1 MLAALLFCAFAA
13 DSSKA
18 FAQDKKPINFPEGQE
33 VPLPGPDTGTD
44 TVTLWQLPDEYK
56 AILETDSGELYGIY
70 YSAWSNPKDNNPGV
84 SATQWVED
92 ANDTNVPWAGIDN
105 ADLAQELSIKY
116 FEQNGSLMESAC
128 DQNANGSNTSCVDG
142 VQNLYLYG
150 YWNGG
155 GFASWTGDQSAQARP
170 NNDGKNKY
178 QINYYWNGKLF
189 TTPKT
194 GDDLRIQA
202 FAGCKLSE
210 QGTISSGKTVP
221 SSALAPEQ
229 DCERGVASVFE
240 GGTLEAV
247 EQAVDLDENF
257 AVRYGLS
264 DQDTDIGGTIDN
276 NGLNLMFTGRFDSV
290 GDGADG
296 KLTFTGSGSSTIKN
310 QAALRGDLVIEE
322 GSLTMT
328 TPSSLFGQIASD
340 SPGVGNLRLI
350 PTPLRFED
358 GNNSIT
364 VKSGSFLRV
373 AGDDLQNGFGP
384 RTPGNSDEP
393 INGDGNRR
401 SPVISLGDG
410 DDILNIDEGGLL
422 VASYVGMLPS
432 EYELYKNNCKEGSDP
447 STCYRAIPQIDF
459 GKGADTIINN
469 GVIAG
474 PGESP
479 TGNSLEIHLRGGN
492 DKVINNGYVGCLT
505 GGADEGGWNGF
516 KGENTCEGASS
527 LAAGQLESSKDL
539 NRNYNVSFQF
549 EGGDDVYE
557 NYGYQRGAVNM
568 GGGNDELISIG
579 GIRGAITMGA
589 GNDILKIEANDSWNG
604 SGIVDDWINLG
615 NSRLT
620 DSSSTSDTNQLRLIG
635 DAVISFRNSLGF
647 SSDQCGTKSGS
658 SGGYGCRWG
667 DNGSGDYG
675 YNYLAVSGSQGRDQI
690 VVSTDSVAG
699 TSSTLK
705 TNQGAQIW
713 GSVDLGGSNDSLF
726 LESGTHLDLVGD
738 LDMGSGDS
746 QSITIGEDADL
757 SVRAIKGS
765 NVDLSITGTATLGG
779 DPVLGVFDSE
789 TPAALKKGNTLST
802 YKGTTSINEA
812 GTLRTGQAWSL
823 SSQSIHQ
830 VDGTL
835 KLGDNTA
842 REDQEIG
849 ELTGSGLVVLDNNSH
864 LYYGG
869 LDGDVQFS
877 GTSEGNGSLV
887 KAGSG
892 TTTFSGE
899 FSHTGFTKVHGG
911 TLLISAGGVLNPS
924 STVILGGQAGTLDL
938 AGTTQSVDKIKLW
951 NGKQGTLKNGFLNT
965 GSVEVQGA
973 GFIES
978 VGAVVEKSLSSDGVD
993 VNQGSASLVVV
1004 GLADDGREYGGYLTM
1019 SGDNHFKDLALTK
1032 GKVLLDSGSLVLDAG
1047 VTGSADTDALVLQG
1061 ALTLNEDQTI
1071 DLGSGNDLFLIG
1083 EQGSLIAAPSE
1094 EAESEVDSK
1103 QVEKLKITIDGG
1115 PGDLDIFWD
1124 GSGNYYGLTES
1135 ADGLFTENEES
1146 QLAGNVQ
1153 NFELVGVA
1161 GQGIAYFGTKP
1172 SFVTV
1177 QTEAFPPAADY
1188 GLMLGSVGKDKSQIG
1203 IDQKLT
1209 INNNYESV
1217 SFDSLI
1223 TTVGGIAL
1231 GKGKATILV
1240 PGGTLEAGIIYGQ
1253 GDSSKNT
1260 IELGS
1265 VFTDEVITGA
1275 LSSVAQ
1281 GRLDVGVL
1289 YGYDTIDQLGGLWS
1303 YNGRM
1308 DDTTLNAQGFVRVQS
1323 DDSVVLKGITT
1334 LGRSSDIDTP
1344 FGVQGRSVIAV
1355 SGELTIGEKGI
1366 QELGDARASLL
1377 VALGEGNGDGAHVD
1391 LIGESNYSGPTIV
1404 ARGGSLHAHTDGA
1417 MSSVSKTLVGK
1428 DGSILIE
1435 GEQVVNRLM
1444 IRKDGQF
1451 IGGGDSKLTTQS
1463 IVNRGDISLDSLVIE
1478 DGMTRFIDRFIN
1490 YKASKGEVVSPN
1502 SPLRKIDAQGS
1513 LKNIGGSISVNG
1525 DLRFTSTGDA
1535 GGHALL
1541 NLSTGGLRAKD
1552 ISPASISAN
1561 SIQFSEKNDVL
1572 INSGFVQTNG
1582 IGGIDFGGGNDLVL
1596 SKGTFSIESGS
1607 KIDGGEPLD
1616 TSNWK
1621 PGNRSITG
1629 LNIFKAYEDPGVD
1642 ESDLVNWAAIK
1653 LGSDQDWL
1661 FPQGGECRVTGAGN
1675 IYSKDTLCVGLTGEK
1690 KDQFVRIDSGA
1701 TLDAGVIA
1709 LGRGSS
1715 NTIEVR
1721 NGKLHAIL
1729 IEGSPGQTKGV
1740 TNDRLFLGND
1750 EGGSGEL
1757 IVGAITGF
1765 ETMEQRG
1772 GTWSYAVNG
1781 VDDPQVKDRLIKSGR
1796 RSAEE
1801 LDEMGSFPAF
1811 TGYGIA
1817 KIAPVEITGRN
1828 KKQKTVQRASFARI
1842 EGTNPDLPLQ
1852 VQNIDSELEVAE
1864 GIFGNAS
1871 LITSGNTLLN
1881 GESQYTGPTTI
1892 QSGGELKA
1900 GNSLALSPS
1909 SEITIEPGGVL
1920 DLDGYANTIPGLY
1933 GGSRLVADPGIIMLG
1948 TNCSAV
1954 EEDSCDTL
1962 SGGSLTVSKGD
1973 FAGTIEEVQGSQG
1986 AVIKIGSTKEDLLIL
2001 SGLNQYFSPTFL
2013 YGGVLRA
2020 GADGSLSP
2028 HSRHVLLGGE
2038 LDLRGYQQ
2046 VLPELNIS
2054 GGVLRVESNNPLNVT
2069 GSMTFADGQI
2079 LAYLNNGKDASA
2091 PINLTGSGSTSIF
2104 KYETGVE
2111 RSDSDHGIYAVVDPA
2126 STSDSNLNGTW
2137 KVISGEIK
2145 NIEALA
2151 SKTFLVFPVADGEP
2165 IDPDQVVI
2173 EDADGQL
2180 YTVANFAGINVPLD
2194 AASLKTVLL
2203 EEGSL
2208 NIVVKDK
2215 PKQEVVSDIENGSG
2229 DRFGCDGIQDLCESF
2244 NESVTTSIVD
2254 AVLSDVDSSGID
2266 QELPLMHWGHLASLL
2281 GSGLSPR
2288 NVDAAPRGLQ
2298 TYNNVLA
2305 DTVFD
2310 RHPLRQFEPLI
2321 EAEESATDSSEKIQP
2336 QVVEPFRGLWQKQGP
2351 INDSD
2356 ALEYLS
2362 NAVADN
2368 SADRSADH
2376 SGDDSLDQWHV
2387 ISVDGLR
2394 FKEDQSLTA
2403 QYADRDGWR
2412 AWYRGFAANSRA
2424 YNSTAINNDY
2434 SLYTGGFALGADLSL
2449 SDSFQLGAFVNYGD
2463 VTAVQ
2468 RGSTG
2473 GGSWSPDGWGGGI
2486 TADYRMDNFYAQAV
2500 FGASGFSAIQNRG
2513 TREIVEAWGGD
2524 TATAQKSAT
2533 SYLGAL
2539 RFGTPFQVGS
2549 LLLEPQLTGIW
2560 TQNQENGF
2568 SESGVEKALRLQY
2581 ESRTTNYFQTGFGLK
2596 TAWPISSGDRAQW
2609 VPSIKLAW
2617 LADWNVGNEGQ
2628 SIGYSFSDKKVSF
2641 LPKQE
2646 NQNGALIEVGL
2657 DYSVANFNSMSV
2669 KVYAN
2674 GGAEIWAGDR
2684 GTNWRASGGLTFQF

>member
-1 MLAALLFCAFAA
+1 MFAALLFCAFAA

-18 FAQDKKPINFPEGQE
+18 FAQDKPINFPENQE
-33 VPLPGPDTGTD
+33 VPLPGPVTGTD
-44 TVTLWQLPDEYK
+44 TVTLWQLPEEYK

-84 SATQWVED
+84 SATEWVEK

-116 FEQNGSLMESAC
+116 FEQKGSLMESAC
-128 DQNANGSNTSCVDG
+128 DKNQNGSNTSCVDG

-170 NNDGKNKY
+170 NNDGPNKY

-210 QGTISSGKTVP
+210 QGTISSGETVLT
-221 SSALAPEQ
+221 SGLAPEN

-240 GGTLEAV
+240 GGTLQAV
-247 EQAVDLDENF
+247 EETLDLDENF
-257 AVRYGLS
+257 AVRYGAS
-264 DQDTDIGGTIDN
+264 DQQSDIGGTVDN
-276 NGLNLMFTGRFDSV
+276 NSLDLTFTGRFDSV
-290 GDGADG
+290 GDGANG
-296 KLTFTGSGSSTIKN
+296 KLTFTGSGSSTIRN
-310 QAALRGDLVIEE
+310 QAELRGDLAVDQ
-322 GSLTMT
+322 GSLTIT
-328 TPSSLFGQIASD
+328 TPSSLSGQANL
-340 SPGVGNLRLI
+340 GVGNFRLI
-350 PTPLRFED
+350 STPLIFED
-358 GNNSIT
+358 GNNNIS
-364 VKSGSFLRV
+364 VKSGAFLRV
-373 AGDDLQNGFGP
+373 AGDDLQDGVGP
-384 RTPGNSDEP
+384 RTPENSDLP

-410 DDILNIDEGGLL
+410 DDNLNLEAGGLL

-432 EYELYKNNCKEGSDP
+432 EYDLYKNNCKEGSDP

-459 GKGADTIINN
+459 GNGNDTIIND

-474 PGESP
+474 PAESP
-479 TGNSLEIHLRGGN
+479 TGNFLEIVLAGGN
-492 DKVINNGYVGCLT
+492 DKVINRGYLGCLT
-505 GGADEGGWNGF
+505 GGADAGGWNG
-516 KGENTCEGASS
+516 KRGQNTCDVAASGLPVS
-527 LAAGQLESSKDL
+527 NDL
-539 NRNYNVSFQF
+539 NRNYNVRLTF
-549 EGGDDVYE
+549 GGGNDTYE

-568 GGGNDELISIG
+568 AGGDDSLASMG
-579 GIRGAITMGA
+579 GIRGSITMGA
-589 GNDILKIEANDSWNG
+589 GNDILKIEANNSWNG
-604 SGIVDDWINLG
+604 SGGVVDDWISLG

-620 DSSSTSDTNQLRLIG
+620 DSSSASDTNQLSLIG

-647 SSDQCGTKSGS
+647 NSDQCGTKSGS
-658 SGGYGCRWG
+658 SGGYGCRWR
-667 DNGSGDYG
+667 DNDSVDYG

-690 VVSTDSVAG
+690 VVSHNSVAG
-699 TSSTLK
+699 TSSTLQ
-705 TNQGAQIW
+705 TDQGAQIW
-713 GSVDLGGSNDSLF
+713 GSVDLGDSSDSLV
-726 LESGTHLDLVGD
+726 LDPDTHLDLVGD
-738 LDMGSGDS
+738 LDLGSGDS
-746 QSITIGEDADL
+746 QSVTVGEDADF

-765 NVDLSITGTATLGG
+765 KVDLSIAGTATLGG
-779 DPVLGVFDSE
+779 DPDLGVFDSDA
-789 TPAALKKGNTLST
+789 PADLKKGNTLST
-802 YKGTTSINEA
+802 YTGTTTINEG
-812 GTLRTGQAWSL
+812 GTLRAGQAWSL

-835 KLGDNTA
+835 KLGDNPA
-842 REDQEIG
+842 RDDNNGREDQEIG
-849 ELTGSGLVVLDNNSH
+849 ELTGSGLVSLGNQSH

-869 LDGDVQFS
+869 LNGDVEFS

-887 KAGSG
+887 KEGSG
-892 TTTFSGE
+892 TTTFTGSFG
-899 FSHTGFTKVHGG
+899 HTGSTKVHGG
-911 TLLISAGGVLNPS
+911 TLLIGSGGTLNSS
-924 STVILGGQAGTLDL
+924 STVVLAGQGGTLDL
-938 AGTTQSVDKIKLW
+938 GGTTQSVDKIMFW
-951 NGKQGTLKNGFLNT
+951 NGKQGTLKNGSLNT
-965 GSVEVQGA
+965 GTVEVQGA
-973 GFIES
+973 GFIEN
-978 VGAVVEKSLSSDGVD
+978 VGSSS
-993 VNQGSASLVVV
+993 GSASLVVV
-1004 GLADDGREYGGYLTM
+1004 GLGDDGREYGGYLTM

-1032 GKVLLDSGSLVLDAG
+1032 GKVLLDSGSLVLDGG
-1047 VTGSADTDALVLQG
+1047 VTGSNYRDALVLQG
-1061 ALTLNEDQTI
+1061 DLTLGDGQTI
-1071 DLGSGNDLFLIG
+1071 NLAGGDDLFLIG
-1083 EQGSLIAAPSE
+1083 AKGSLTAAQN
-1094 EAESEVDSK
+1094 D
-1103 QVEKLKITIDGG
+1103 LNITIDGG
-1115 PGDLDIFWD
+1115 AGDLDIFWD

-1161 GQGIAYFGTKP
+1161 GQGFAYFGTKT
-1172 SFVTV
+1172 SFATV
-1177 QTEAFPPAADY
+1177 QAEGSPPPGEY
-1188 GLMLGSVGKDKSQIG
+1188 GLVLGSVGEKTPAV
-1203 IDQKLT
+1203 DQKLT
-1209 INNNYESV
+1209 INNDYDSRTRN
-1217 SFDSLI
+1217 SLI

-1265 VFTDEVITGA
+1265 AFTGEVKLGA
-1275 LSSVAQ
+1275 LSSVAK

-1289 YGYDTIDQLGGLWS
+1289 YGYDTINQFGGLWS

-1308 DDTTLNAQGFVRVQS
+1308 DGTTLNAQGVVRVQS

-1334 LGRSSDIDTP
+1334 LGQSSGIDSR

-1366 QELGDARASLL
+1366 QEVGDARASLL
-1377 VALGEGNGDGAHVD
+1377 VASGEVNGDGAHVD

-1404 ARGGSLHAHTDGA
+1404 ARGGSLHAQTDGA

-1435 GEQVVNRLM
+1435 GAQAVNRLM

-1478 DGMTRFIDRFIN
+1478 DGMTRFIDRYIN

-1541 NLSTGGLRAKD
+1541 NLSTGGLRTKD
-1552 ISPASISAN
+1552 ISPATISAN

-1572 INSGFVQTNG
+1572 INSGFVQTSGASG
-1582 IGGIDFGGGNDLVL
+1582 INFAGGNDLVL

-1616 TSNWK
+1616 ATKWNAD
-1621 PGNRSITG
+1621 GTGSISG
-1629 LNIFKAYEDPGVD
+1629 LNIFRSAENPGIS
-1642 ESDLVNWAAIK
+1642 ESDLINWAAIK
-1653 LGSDQDWL
+1653 IGDRRTDWV
-1661 FPQGGECRVTGAGN
+1661 FPQGGECRVQGDGRIFTQN
-1675 IYSKDTLCVGLTGEK
+1675 TFCVGLTGNSQ
-1690 KDQFVRIDSGA
+1690 DQTIVIDGPQGRQP

-1709 LGRGSS
+1709 LGRNSS

-1721 NGKLHAIL
+1721 NGNLHAVL
-1729 IEGSPGQTKGV
+1729 IEGSPGRFINSP
-1740 TNDRLFLGND
+1740 NDRLILGNGD
-1750 EGGSGEL
+1750 GGSGEL

-1765 ETMEQRG
+1765 DSMEQRG

-1781 VDDPQVKDRLIKSGR
+1781 VDDPEVTNRLITSGR
-1796 RSAEE
+1796 RTEDE

-1817 KIAPVEITGRN
+1817 KIAPVDITAPRLN
-1828 KKQKTVQRASFARI
+1828 QKTVQRASFARI
-1842 EGTNPDLPLQ
+1842 EGTNSDTLLQ
-1852 VQNIDSELEVAE
+1852 VQNVDSELEVTE
-1864 GIFGNAS
+1864 GIHGNAS
-1871 LITSGNTLLN
+1871 LSTSGSTLLN
-1881 GESQYTGPTTI
+1881 GESGYFRDTLI
-1892 QSGGELKA
+1892 ENGGELKA
-1900 GNSLALSPS
+1900 GNALAFSPS
-1909 SEITIEPGGVL
+1909 SDITIQPGGVL
-1920 DLDGYANTIPGLY
+1920 DLGGYANTIPGLY
-1933 GGSRLVADPGIIMLG
+1933 GGSRSEADPGIVRL
-1948 TNCSAV
+1948 
-1954 EEDSCDTL
+1954 L
-1962 SGGSLTVSKGD
+1962 GGSLTVSKGD
-1973 FAGTIEEVQGSQG
+1973 FAGTIEDGTIEDVPGSQG
-1986 AVIKIGSTKEDLLIL
+1986 AVIKIGFPDDDLIL
-2001 SGLNQYFSPTFL
+2001 SGLNQYFSPTFVD
-2013 YGGVLRA
+2013 GGVLRA

-2028 HSRHVLLGGE
+2028 NSRHILLGGE
-2038 LDLRGYQQ
+2038 LDLRGFQQ
-2046 VLPELNIS
+2046 VLPELNVA

-2069 GSMTFADGQI
+2069 GNMTFTDGQI
-2079 LAYLNNGKDASA
+2079 VAYLNNGKEADEANA
-2091 PINLTGSGSTSIF
+2091 PINLTGSGSTSTF
-2104 KYETGVE
+2104 EYQEGAQ

-2126 STSDSNLNGTW
+2126 ATTDSDLNGTW
-2137 KVISGEIK
+2137 KVISGEIQ

-2151 SKTFLVFPVADGEP
+2151 SKTFLVFPVTEGEV

-2173 EDADGQL
+2173 QDADGQL

-2194 AASLKTVLL
+2194 AASLKTVVL

-2215 PKQEVVSDIENGSG
+2215 PKEEVLDDLEDDPE
-2229 DRFGCDGIQDLCESF
+2229 DRFGCEGNKDLCEGL
-2244 NESVTTSIVD
+2244 EEPIITPIID
-2254 AVLSDVDSSGID
+2254 ALLQDGGSSPD

-2281 GSGLSPR
+2281 ASGLSPR

-2305 DTVFD
+2305 DTIFE

-2321 EAEESATDSSEKIQP
+2321 EAEDSAADASEKVQP
-2336 QVVEPFRGLWQKQGP
+2336 QVVEPVRGLWQKQGP

-2362 NAVADN
+2362 HAVADT
-2368 SADRSADH
+2368 SADRSADQPV
-2376 SGDDSLDQWHV
+2376 DDSLDQWHV

-2394 FKEDQSLTA
+2394 FREDQSLTA
-2403 QYADRDGWR
+2403 QQANRDGWR
-2412 AWYRGFAANSRA
+2412 AWYRGFAANNRA
-2424 YNSTAINNDY
+2424 YNSTTINNDY

-2449 SDSFQLGAFVNYGD
+2449 SDSFQLGAYVNYGD

-2486 TADYRMDNFYAQAV
+2486 TADYWTDNFYAQAV
-2500 FGASGFSAIQNRG
+2500 FGASAFSATQNRG
-2513 TREIVEAWGGD
+2513 IREIAEDWGGD

-2533 SYLGAL
+2533 SYLGAF
-2539 RFGTPFQVGS
+2539 RFGAPFQAGS
-2549 LLLEPQLTGIW
+2549 LLLEPQFTGIW

-2568 SESGVEKALRLQY
+2568 SESGVEKALRLKY
-2581 ESRTTNYFQTGFGLK
+2581 ESRTTNYFQTGLGLK

-2609 VPSIKLAW
+2609 VPSIKFAW
-2617 LADWNVGNEGQ
+2617 LADWNVGNQGQ
-2628 SIGYSFSDKKVSF
+2628 SIEYSFSDKNVSF

-2657 DYSVANFNSMSV
+2657 DYSVANINSMSV